1 MGRLVTGWM
10 IQLDGGIAHAVDV
23 DSATAETVCSEGP
36 ADITDDEWADAPTPR
51 CARCSRLLG
60 ELG

>member
-1 MGRLVTGWM
+1 M

-23 DSATAETVCSEGP
+23 DSETAETVCSEGP